1 MKRTEVDIQTGA
13 SVEITVIAYKNSM
26 GDLLLLDK
34 GQKAPAGYTA
44 ITDEEAVE
52 LSRPKPTQEEVVQS
66 YISHMQKRLDDFA
79 RTRGY
84 DGVLSCCTYAT
95 STVAKFK
102 AEGQYMVDAR
112 DQTWS
117 AGYQILAQVES
128 GARTIP
134 SLDELDAELPVL
146 SWPA

>member
-1 MKRTEVDIQTGA
+1 MRYFKDASGEVFGFDQSQENLIQ
-13 SVEITVIAYKNSM
+13 E
-26 GDLLLLDK
+26 
-34 GQKAPAGYTA
+34 A
-44 ITDEEAVE
+44 I
-52 LSRPKPTQEEVVQS
+52 SRDFEEVTEIWPPKQTQKQIIDG
-66 YISHMQKRLDDFA
+66 YIFHIQKRLDDFA

-117 AGYQILAQVES
+117 AGYQILADVES
-128 GARTIP
+128 GARPVPT
-134 SLDELDAELPVL
+134 LEELDAELPAL
-146 SWPA
+146 AWPA